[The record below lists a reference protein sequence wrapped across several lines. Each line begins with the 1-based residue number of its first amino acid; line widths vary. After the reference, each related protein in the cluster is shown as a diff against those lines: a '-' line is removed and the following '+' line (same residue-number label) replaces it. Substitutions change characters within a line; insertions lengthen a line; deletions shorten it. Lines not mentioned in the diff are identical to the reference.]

1 MSEPDT
7 PLDAALDV
15 FVYAPV
21 GLALN
26 AAEEIPKLAAKGRA
40 QLSMA
45 RVVGRFAVAQARQQ
59 VIERLT
65 SSVTG
70 GTTPAAGGT
79 TPAAGG
85 TTPDRPPPGET
96 TPAAGGTTA
105 DRPPPGDNGET
116 GPLPPPSG
124 PIPPGE
130 DDRPGS
136 SASAVPP
143 AEPGPD
149 WEAAKPVPDWQAA
162 EPVPD
167 WQAAESVPAAE
178 PGPDWQVGALG
189 DAERQPDDP
198 SGLAIPGY
206 DSLAASQVVPR
217 LAGLSVDELTA
228 VETYETAHRAR
239 RTILTRVRQLQ
250 ER

>member
-149 WEAAKPVPDWQAA
+149 WEAA
-162 EPVPD
+162 EP
-167 WQAAESVPAAE
+167 VPAAE